1 MQGSPADILLEAAL
15 ALHAAPLKEMVE
27 KSRLESSAAETAL
40 RELINN
46 GQLIVL
52 EDGAQTITSSA
63 LSIALPHWNTLGGK
77 ILQTLETYHAQ
88 FPLRRGIPREELKS
102 KLKLTPRIFNVII
115 NRLITEH
122 SITDYS
128 VWLAKPEHEIKFK
141 GADQVKVKELIRKF
155 EQNPFSTPS
164 VKECQNEVGEEIVN
178 ALIELGELVTVS
190 QEVIFRKKDYDF
202 LVEKVRAAIEANGEI
217 TLAEARDTLGTTR
230 KYAQA
235 LLEHLDAIGIT
246 IRAGDARKLK
256 K

>member
-1 MQGSPADILLEAAL
+1 
-15 ALHAAPLKEMVE
+15 
-27 KSRLESSAAETAL
+27 
-40 RELINN
+40 
-46 GQLIVL
+46 
-52 EDGAQTITSSA
+52 
-63 LSIALPHWNTLGGK
+63 
-77 ILQTLETYHAQ
+77 
-88 FPLRRGIPREELKS
+88 LKS

-115 NRLITEH
+115 NRLITER

-141 GADQVKVKELIRKF
+141 GADQVKVKELLRKF

-178 ALIELGELVTVS
+178 ALIELGELVAVS